1 MASQA
6 EKAGKDVPSK
16 VRDWEKYKLK
26 AAKGYCEE
34 MPALSGLGPQQI
46 AELIPK
52 TSFAPTNTMNNEIFS
67 FKINIYFMFLN
78 KFKTIF
84 QVEIKEQSFKIIK
97 IATR

>member
-1 MASQA
+1 
-6 EKAGKDVPSK
+6 
-16 VRDWEKYKLK
+16 
-26 AAKGYCEE
+26 

-84 QVEIKEQSFKIIK
+84 QVEIKE
-97 IATR
+97 